1 MSVLEEDDNN
11 APKRSKRQRV
21 EKSFGDDFIV
31 YLVDDTPTTITE
43 AFASLDADDWK
54 EAVQNEMDSILSNG
68 TWEVTDRPVVVNMW
82 VVSGCLKRSSSL
94 MVQSRSTRLG
104 FG

>member
-43 AFASLDADDWK
+43 AFASIDADDWK
-54 EAVQNEMDSILSNG
+54 EAVQNEMNSFKWYVG
-68 TWEVTDRPVVVNMW
+68 
-82 VVSGCLKRSSSL
+82 GH
-94 MVQSRSTRLG
+94 
-104 FG
+104 